1 MSQLVS
7 TIRAGITSTAHHGQK
22 QESIGLSPPP
32 HLAGDSINGARENVN
47 SVKIGSTFGRT
58 CKRFP
63 PSNNSTTYS
72 VMVNGKSYQGPI
84 FDERDNRLN

>member
-32 HLAGDSINGARENVN
+32 HLVGDSINGARETV
-47 SVKIGSTFGRT
+47 SSAHIWSTFGWTGR
-58 CKRFP
+58 RYHP
-63 PSNNSTTYS
+63 LNNSTISS

-84 FDERDNRLN
+84 FDKRGNRRN